1 MKSEPGVQLAAA
13 RRVKARRGMKPS
25 GDQTFDIVNV
35 TVLCVVFLTIAYP
48 LYFVLISSFAH
59 PYDVYQGKLTLIP
72 SGFYLNGYEK
82 ILQYQPIWDGYK
94 NTVLYTVFGTALA
107 VVITVPAAYALSRSQ
122 LPGSGFLMKAFL
134 FTMFFS
140 GGLIP
145 TYMVVKGL
153 GLLDTRWIM
162 YIMGAVSVWNLII
175 VRNFFQQNIEEAL
188 REAAMLDGCGETGFF
203 CRIVLPLSK
212 VIIAVVALY
221 YAAGQWN
228 SFFNALIY
236 LYNAKLHSLQVVLRN
251 LLLANEQAAQSMS
264 DARTV
269 AERQLLAE
277 QMKYGV
283 IVVSALPLLIVYPFL
298 QKYFVKGVMVGA
310 VKA

>member
-1 MKSEPGVQLAAA
+1 MQIVPSTRH
-13 RRVKARRGMKPS
+13 RRSFRLT
-25 GDQTFDIVNV
+25 GDRIFDFINV
-35 TVLCVVFLTIAYP
+35 SILILILLSIAYP

-72 SGFYLNGYEK
+72 SGFYMNGYQK
-82 ILQYQPIWDGYK
+82 IFQYQPIWDGYY
-94 NTVLYTVFGTALA
+94 NTVLYTVFGTLLA
-107 VVITVPAAYALSRSQ
+107 VAITVPAAYALSRKE
-122 LPGSGFLMKAFL
+122 LPGGGFLMKVFL

-145 TYMVVKGL
+145 TYMVVKDL
-153 GLLDTRWIM
+153 NLLDTRYVM
-162 YIMGAVSVWNLII
+162 YILGAVSVWNVII
-175 VRNFFQQNIEEAL
+175 VRSYFQQNIEESL
-188 REAAMLDGCGETGFF
+188 REAAALDGCGETGFF
-203 CRIVLPLSK
+203 FRIVLPLSK
-212 VIIAVVALY
+212 VIVAVIALY
-221 YAAGQWN
+221 YAVGQWN

-236 LYNAKLHSLQVVLRN
+236 LNDSKLYSLQVVLRN
-251 LLLANEQAAQSMS
+251 LLLANEQAAQSMA

-283 IVVSALPLLIVYPFL
+283 IVVSALPLLMVYPFL

>member
-1 MKSEPGVQLAAA
+1 MQTASAA
-13 RRVKARRGMKPS
+13 RRRRS
-25 GDQTFDIVNV
+25 FRLTGDKVFDFVNV
-35 TVLCVVFLTIAYP
+35 LVLILLFVSIAYP

-72 SGFYLNGYEK
+72 SGFYMNGYQK
-82 ILQYQPIWDGYK
+82 IFQYQPIWDGYL

-107 VVITVPAAYALSRSQ
+107 VAVTVPAAYALSRRE
-122 LPGSGFLMKAFL
+122 LPGGGALMKLFL

-145 TYMVVKGL
+145 TYMVVKDL
-153 GLLDTRWIM
+153 NLLDTRFVM

-175 VRNFFQQNIEEAL
+175 VRSYFQQNIEESL
-188 REAAMLDGCGETGFF
+188 REAAQLDGCGETGFF
-203 CRIVLPLSK
+203 FRIVLPLSK
-212 VIIAVVALY
+212 VIVAVIALY
-221 YAAGQWN
+221 YAVGQWN

-236 LYNAKLHSLQVVLRN
+236 LNDAKLYSLQVVLRN
-251 LLLANEQAAQSMS
+251 LLLANEQAAQSMA

-283 IVVSALPLLIVYPFL
+283 IVVSALPLLLVYPFL